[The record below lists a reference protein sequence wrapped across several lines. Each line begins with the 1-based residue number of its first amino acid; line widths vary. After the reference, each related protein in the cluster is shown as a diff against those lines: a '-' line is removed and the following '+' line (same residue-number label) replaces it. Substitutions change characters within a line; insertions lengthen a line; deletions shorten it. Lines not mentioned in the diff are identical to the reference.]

1 MVHEINNLEKSRKC
15 VFFNNCKQFI
25 WTITMLHITKKLHGA

>member
-1 MVHEINNLEKSRKC
+1 MVHEINNLEKSWEC

-25 WTITMLHITKKLHGA
+25 KMITTLRIIQKVHGA